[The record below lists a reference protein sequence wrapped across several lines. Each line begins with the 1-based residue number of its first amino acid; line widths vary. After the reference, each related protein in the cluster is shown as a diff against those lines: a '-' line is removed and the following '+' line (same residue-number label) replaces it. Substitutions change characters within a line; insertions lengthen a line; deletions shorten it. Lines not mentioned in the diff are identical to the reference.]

1 MLLIGRFVFLGV
13 ISMPYLFLMI
23 VVLLSACGGGGGG
36 SAVPSSTETPVI
48 APTLPASTLNV
59 RYGPELPQ
67 TGILKLP
74 AGNGPHPLAV
84 IIHGGCWNRFIA
96 SASLM
101 QPMADA
107 LTRAGWATL
116 NLEYRVSNDPGYQAP
131 MTFTDIALAMDS
143 LPQMVGN
150 LPVNLKRTVLV
161 GHSAGGHLALWAA
174 ARPSIPVTSG
184 LYKANPILPQAVIGL
199 AAIPDLVAYQAS
211 FGCGSY
217 ISNLRGNFSDA
228 EVSPQAMQ
236 SKIPTYLFSAVFDNI
251 VSANFA
257 DAYQKLQMSQG
268 QIATV
273 TTVSGDH
280 FVLIQ
285 SYGIVFDEILKQ
297 MNAVPAAP

>member
-1 MLLIGRFVFLGV
+1 MVL
-13 ISMPYLFLMI
+13 
-23 VVLLSACGGGGGG
+23 LLSACGGGNNAEVV
-36 SAVPSSTETPVI
+36 AVTPAETPVVVS
-48 APTLPASTLNV
+48 TLPATTVNV
-59 RYGPELPQ
+59 RYGPEFPQ
-67 TGILKLP
+67 SGVLKLP

-84 IIHGGCWNRFIA
+84 IVHGGCWNRFIA

-131 MTFTDIALAMDS
+131 MTFVDIALAMDS
-143 LPQMVGN
+143 LPQMIGN

-174 ARPSIPVTSG
+174 ARPSIPVTSP
-184 LYKANPILPQAVIGL
+184 LYKANPNLPQAVIGL

-217 ISNLRGNFSDA
+217 ISNLRGNYSDA

-257 DAYQKLQMSQG
+257 EAYQKLQVSQG
-268 QIATV
+268 QTSTV